1 MLPDAAFMI
10 DENTKMGTLK
20 TMAQKRE
27 KTTSFTN
34 PVYRAYFDGSC
45 GPRNPGGTAA
55 YGAVIFRQ
63 KERIWECS
71 EVYHPPPGKERE
83 TSNNLAE
90 YLGLIAILEQFIHI
104 EAQHELIMVYGDSNL
119 VIQQMLGR
127 WKIKEGI
134 YEPFAQRAKVLT
146 SEFSNIG
153 WQWIPRGQNTI
164 ADGLSKAH
172 LVFEK
177 KQYWI
182 TME

>member
-63 KERIWECS
+63 KERIWKCS

-134 YEPFAQRAKVLT
+134 YEPFAQRAKILT

-164 ADGLSKAH
+164 ADGISKAQ

>member
-1 MLPDAAFMI
+1 MLPDAALMS
-10 DENTKMGTLK
+10 DENTKMGAFK
-20 TMAQKRE
+20 TMAQKKK

-34 PVYRAYFDGSC
+34 PLYKAYFDGSC

-55 YGAVIFRQ
+55 YGSVIFRQ
-63 KERIWECS
+63 KERIWERS
-71 EVYHPPPGKERE
+71 EVYYPPPGKERE

-119 VIQQMLGR
+119 VIQQMSGH

-134 YEPFAQRAKVLT
+134 YEPFAQRAKILT
-146 SEFSNIG
+146 NEFSRIG

-177 KQYWI
+177 KQYWS
-182 TME
+182 TGE